1 MMRWDPQ
8 GEQRMATSIPPSG
21 SSNGQPQPAGAEATS
36 WDVELLRVLDSR
48 NGSQV
53 EAQWAIHPQL
63 KQDLLPH
70 EWQEVTDLMTKVSA
84 IVGSRFSESLS
95 HADPE
100 PPSNA

>member
-1 MMRWDPQ
+1 
-8 GEQRMATSIPPSG
+8 MASTTPPSG
-21 SSNGQPQPAGAEATS
+21 SSNGDPQSAAAKSTS
-36 WDVELLRVLDSR
+36 WGVELLHVLVSR
-48 NGSQV
+48 KGSQV

-70 EWQEVTDLMTKVSA
+70 EWQEVSDLMAKVSG
-84 IVGSRFSESLS
+84 IVGSRFSQVLS